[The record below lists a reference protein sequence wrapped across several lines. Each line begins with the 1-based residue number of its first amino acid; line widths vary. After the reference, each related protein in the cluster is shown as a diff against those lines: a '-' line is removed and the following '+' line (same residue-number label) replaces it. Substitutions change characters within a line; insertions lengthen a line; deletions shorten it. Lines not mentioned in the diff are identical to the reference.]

1 MNERFY
7 GNLMHEGED
16 QNPPRPTLGE
26 IGINHFAP
34 YLINRI
40 AARYNAN
47 MAEAL
52 KALDV
57 TTTEMRVLAVLS
69 LSYSTTI
76 NELAVYTVT
85 QQSTMSRTLDELEEQ
100 GLIHR
105 IARPDDRRVRD
116 VSITEKGRE
125 AFEKIWPILYE
136 QFRQLFDGVQEDEY
150 RTFVNTLHRILRNI
164 RKHDI

>member
-7 GNLMHEGED
+7 GNIMQDGSD
-16 QNPPRPTLGE
+16 QEAPRPTLGE

-52 KALDV
+52 KALGI
-57 TTTEMRVLAVLS
+57 TTTDMRVLAILS
-69 LSYSTTI
+69 LNSSITI

-100 GLIHR
+100 GLIRR
-105 IARPDDRRVRD
+105 IARPDDRRIRD
-116 VSITEKGRE
+116 VSITKKGRQ

-136 QFRQLFDGVQEDEY
+136 QFRQLFDGVQEEEY
-150 RTFVNTLHRILRNI
+150 RSFVNTLHQVLRNI
-164 RKHDI
+164 RKHEI